1 MKLIA
6 EISSN
11 HNRDLT
17 RALKLIEAAAEV
29 GCQAVKFQLFKLDQ
43 LFAPWALHKKP
54 ELRARKEWEL
64 PVSWLP
70 ALSRTAH
77 DYGLEFACTPF
88 YPAAIEELYDHVDFY
103 KISSYQVL
111 QHNFLHQVA
120 QTGKPV
126 VLSTGMAT
134 LPEITR
140 AVDALCGG
148 NCMDITLLHC
158 VSAYPAPPGEC
169 NLATIASLRETFKPN
184 YSVRAVGWSDHSHS
198 QPVVMQAVL
207 GQQATVVELH
217 FDLADTDGVETQM
230 GHCWTPA
237 EVVRLKRDLDIATSA
252 VGFCGK
258 SINASEYH
266 ERLWRSDPHDGLR
279 PLLETRKG

>member
-11 HNRDLT
+11 HNRDLA
-17 RALKLIEAAAEV
+17 RALKLIETAAEV

-70 ALSRTAH
+70 TLSRTAH
-77 DYGLEFACTPF
+77 DCGLEFACTPF

-111 QHNFLHQVA
+111 QHNFLRQVA

-158 VSAYPAPPGEC
+158 VSAYPAPPSEC
-169 NLATIASLRETFKPN
+169 NLATIGALREMFRPN
-184 YSVRAVGWSDHSHS
+184 YSVRHIGWSDHSNS
-198 QPVVMQAVL
+198 VPVVMQAVL
-207 GQQATVVELH
+207 GQQADVIELH
-217 FDLADTDGVETQM
+217 FDLADQDGVETQM
-230 GHCWTPA
+230 GHCWTPE
-237 EVVRLKRDLDIATSA
+237 EVKYLQGWLQRATSA
-252 VGFCGK
+252 VGFPGK
-258 SINASEYH
+258 FINASEYH
-266 ERLWRSDPHDGLR
+266 ERMWRSDPYDGLR